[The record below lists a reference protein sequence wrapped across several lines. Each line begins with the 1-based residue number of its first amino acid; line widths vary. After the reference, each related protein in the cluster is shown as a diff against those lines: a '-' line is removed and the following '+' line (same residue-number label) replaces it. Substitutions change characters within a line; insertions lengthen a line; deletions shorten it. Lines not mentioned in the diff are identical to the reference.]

1 MRYYR
6 FIISA
11 IFSKTFTQA
20 YLNFER
26 AKAELKPNQSLAL
39 FGHEGQTL
47 QEVTLGPFLNDRGY
61 DTLKDLLSLV
71 RKKKG
76 DSIHNKYLCH
86 LLALFLLFFNES
98 ETYDILS
105 TML

>member
-6 FIISA
+6 LIISA

-39 FGHEGQTL
+39 FGHEGQAL
-47 QEVTLGPFLNDRGY
+47 Q
-61 DTLKDLLSLV
+61 
-71 RKKKG
+71 
-76 DSIHNKYLCH
+76 
-86 LLALFLLFFNES
+86 
-98 ETYDILS
+98 
-105 TML
+105 